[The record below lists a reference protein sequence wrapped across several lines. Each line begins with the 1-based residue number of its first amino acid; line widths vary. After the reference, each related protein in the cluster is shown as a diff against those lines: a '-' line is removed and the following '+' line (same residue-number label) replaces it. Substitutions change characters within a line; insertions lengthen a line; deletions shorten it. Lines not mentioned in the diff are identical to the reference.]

1 MFSHIR
7 VCIGARAARR
17 AMLLLATTAALSVCP
32 ALAQELSLEEAV
44 QRALAVAPQNQA
56 ASARVDALIA
66 NRAAADLPPRPSVE
80 VQTENFGVP
89 LGDLYDQFQITGT
102 YSQQIERGGQ
112 REARVTI
119 ADRQIDAALAQATVN
134 RLNIISQVQL
144 AYVEVQ
150 AAEAAIGVA
159 RQRLANAQAVA
170 TEVDRRV
177 ASARDP
183 IFAGTRAKAV
193 VAEAE
198 VELSLAI
205 HEQEAALA
213 RLGLWWGGNADGV
226 VVPLGRFLD
235 LAPVEGPVEP
245 SSADLAVFDANSA
258 VADASIAAAQASA
271 TRSPTISGG
280 ARIIGT
286 GDIGFVAGVSVP
298 LGGRR
303 LAAAR
308 VSEAQAERRR
318 VEAEREV
325 AAQNLRRAISVASER
340 VEEARHEAEA
350 IQTQV
355 LPIAEQ
361 ALREVRFGYNRGF
374 FSFADVAAAQTAV
387 TNAALR
393 TVNAAR
399 DFHAAKVELDR
410 LTGRFTA
417 LAQEASQ

>member
-1 MFSHIR
+1 MFSQIR
-7 VCIGARAARR
+7 VRIGARAARR
-17 AMLLLATTAALSVCP
+17 ATAFLAALATLSTCP
-32 ALAQELSLEEAV
+32 VFSQELTLEDAI

-56 ASARVDALIA
+56 ASARVGALIA
-66 NRAAADLPPRPSVE
+66 NRAAVGLPPRPSVE

-89 LGDLYDQFQITGT
+89 LGNLYDQFQITGT

-112 REARVTI
+112 REARLAI
-119 ADRQIDAALAQATVN
+119 ADRQIDAALAQDTIT
-134 RLNIISQVQL
+134 RLNIIAQVHM

-150 AAEAAIGVA
+150 ATDAAIGVA

-170 TEVDRRV
+170 SEVDRRV

-183 IFAGTRAKAV
+183 IFAGTRARAA

-198 VELSLAI
+198 VELSLAT
-205 HEQEAALA
+205 HEHEAALE
-213 RLGLWWGGNADGV
+213 RLALWWGDDAEGL

-235 LAPVEGPVEP
+235 LAPVVGPVEP
-245 SSADLAVFDANSA
+245 SPADLAVFQANGAVVDAT
-258 VADASIAAAQASA
+258 VAAAQASA

-286 GDIGFVAGVSVP
+286 GDIGFIAGVSVP

-318 VEAEREV
+318 VDAEREV
-325 AAQNLRRAISVASER
+325 AAQNFRRAIAVAFER

-355 LPIAEQ
+355 LPVAEQ
-361 ALREVRFGYNRGF
+361 ALREVRLGYNRGF

-387 TNAALR
+387 TDAALR

-399 DFHAAKVELDR
+399 EFHAAKVELDR

>member
-7 VCIGARAARR
+7 ARISTRAACR
-17 AMLLLATTAALSVCP
+17 AMLLPVAIAILMASP
-32 ALAQELSLEEAV
+32 ALAQDLTLEEAIR
-44 QRALAVAPQNQA
+44 RALAVAPQNEVA
-56 ASARVDALIA
+56 AARVDALIA
-66 NRAAADLPPRPSVE
+66 NRTAVGLPPRPTVE
-80 VQTENFGVP
+80 VMTENFGVP

-112 REARVTI
+112 RDARI
-119 ADRQIDAALAQATVN
+119 AIATRQIDAALAQETVT
-134 RLNIISQVQL
+134 RLNIIAQVQL

-150 AAEAAIGVA
+150 AAEANIGVA
-159 RQRLANAQAVA
+159 RQRLANAEAVA
-170 TEVDRRV
+170 AEVDRRV

-183 IFAGTRAKAV
+183 IFAGTRARAA

-198 VELSLAI
+198 VEVSLAI
-205 HEQEAALA
+205 HERDALLA
-213 RLGLWWGGNADGV
+213 RLGLWWGGDAEGL
-226 VVPLGRFLD
+226 VVPVGQFLD
-235 LAPVEGPVEP
+235 LAPVAGPVEP
-245 SSADLAVFDANSA
+245 SSADLAVFQANGA
-258 VADASIAAAQASA
+258 LADAAIVAAQASA

-286 GDIGFVAGVSVP
+286 GDVGLVAGVSVP

-318 VEAEREV
+318 VDAEREV
-325 AAQNLRRAISVASER
+325 AAQNLRRAIAVASER

-355 LPIAEQ
+355 LPLAEQ
-361 ALREVRFGYNRGF
+361 ALREVRLGYNRGF

-387 TNAALR
+387 TDAALR
-393 TVNAAR
+393 TVEAAR
-399 DFHAAKVELDR
+399 EYHAAMVELDR
-410 LTGRFTA
+410 LTGRFTN